1 MGVGTP
7 LRHFERLVALALAQH
22 KMRFRPGQP
31 RIGASDTDSD
41 EDYSPSPDMAVSSL
55 LERCQLFAEEGGL
68 LLGGAIAK
76 GEPLNQVRK
85 VTKCC
90 VAQCLASHT
99 HIQFVY
105 DFCRCGTPLSALL
118 LVTL

>member
-1 MGVGTP
+1 MVVP
-7 LRHFERLVALALAQH
+7 
-22 KMRFRPGQP
+22 P
-31 RIGASDTDSD
+31 I
-41 EDYSPSPDMAVSSL
+41 

-118 LVTL
+118 FVNDAARPPLDDCDAFKRVYGIDRILKFSEAGARVRKRHDWWCVYE